1 MNEPQDLAQAGGSM
15 TIQVTGKNVGAGE
28 AFQGYVTDKISVVLD
43 KYIGPELFGHVR
55 VEKARTGF
63 RTSCSLRL
71 KTGLL
76 LESQGEGAD
85 AYASADA
92 ALEHLEKRVRR
103 YKRRL
108 KSHHHGD
115 VSAARETATN
125 RYVVQL
131 EDEEAVDNGPASAAK
146 AADAGPVI
154 VAESEGALKELSVS
168 EAVMQLDLT
177 DDAFL
182 LFRNASH
189 GRINVVHRRPD
200 GNVGWIDPEPQLAK
214 HSMNGVTKPR

>member
-1 MNEPQDLAQAGGSM
+1 MM

-28 AFQGYVTDKISVVLD
+28 AFQGYVTDKIAVVLE

-55 VEKARTGF
+55 VEKAKPGF

-76 LESQGEGAD
+76 LEAQGEGAD

-108 KSHHHGD
+108 KSHHHGGG
-115 VSAARETATN
+115 VAARETATN
-125 RYVVQL
+125 QYVVQVG
-131 EDEEAVDNGPASAAK
+131 EDEADDVEHKANGADPA
-146 AADAGPVI
+146 PVI
-154 VAESEGALKELSVS
+154 VAEKEGALRELSVG

-182 LFRNASH
+182 LFRNATH
-189 GRINVVHRRPD
+189 GRINVVHRRSD
-200 GNVGWIDPEPQLAK
+200 GNVGWIDPEPHGVQQGSAK
-214 HSMNGVTKPR
+214 VAAAHSGSNGVMKPR

>member
-1 MNEPQDLAQAGGSM
+1 MM
-15 TIQVTGKNVGAGE
+15 TIQVTGKNVGTGE
-28 AFQGYVTDKISVVLD
+28 AFKGYVTSKISVVLD

-55 VEKARTGF
+55 VEKAKIGF

-76 LESQGEGAD
+76 LEAHGDGVD

-115 VSAARETATN
+115 VSVARETATN

-131 EDEEAVDNGPASAAK
+131 EDDEAVDNKAVTVADGSEKPA
-146 AADAGPVI
+146 DGGPVI

-182 LFRNASH
+182 LFRNAAH
-189 GRINVVHRRPD
+189 GRINVVHRRAD
-200 GNVGWIDPEPQLAK
+200 GHVGWIDPEPQLAK
-214 HSMNGVTKPR
+214 HHMNGVTKPR

>member
-1 MNEPQDLAQAGGSM
+1 MSPIEPKQQAGSM

-28 AFQGYVTDKISVVLD
+28 AFQGYVTDKISGVLD

-55 VEKARTGF
+55 VEKAKTGF

-85 AYASADA
+85 AYASADK

-115 VSAARETATN
+115 VEAARETATN
-125 RYVVQL
+125 RYVVKL
-131 EDEEAVDNGPASAAK
+131 EDEEAVDNHDAAAQKPADTA
-146 AADAGPVI
+146 PVI
-154 VAESEGALKELSVS
+154 IAETEGALKELSVS

-189 GRINVVHRRPD
+189 GRINVVHRRAD
-200 GNVGWIDPEPQLAK
+200 GHVGWIDPEPQNAK
-214 HSMNGVTKPR
+214 HGMNGVMKPR

>member
-1 MNEPQDLAQAGGSM
+1 M

-55 VEKARTGF
+55 VEKAKTGF

-85 AYASADA
+85 AYASADK

-115 VSAARETATN
+115 VEAARETATN

-131 EDEEAVDNGPASAAK
+131 QDEEGADHA
-146 AADAGPVI
+146 AADVGHKPADTAPVI
-154 VAESEGALKELSVS
+154 IAEAEGALKELSVS
-168 EAVMQLDLT
+168 AAVMQLDLT

-189 GRINVVHRRPD
+189 GRINVVHRRAD
-200 GNVGWIDPEPQLAK
+200 GNVGWIDPEPQMAK
-214 HSMNGVTKPR
+214 HSMNGVMKPR

>member
-1 MNEPQDLAQAGGSM
+1 M

-55 VEKARTGF
+55 VEKAKTGF

-76 LESQGEGAD
+76 LESQGEGTD

-115 VSAARETATN
+115 VEAARETATN
-125 RYVVQL
+125 RYVVKL
-131 EDEEAVDNGPASAAK
+131 EEEDAADHLGGSELK
-146 AADAGPVI
+146 AAEAGPVI
-154 VAESEGALKELSVS
+154 VAETEGALKELSVS

-189 GRINVVHRRPD
+189 GRINVVHRRAD
-200 GNVGWIDPEPQLAK
+200 GNVGWIDPEPHNAK
-214 HSMNGVTKPR
+214 HGMNGVAKPR

>member
-1 MNEPQDLAQAGGSM
+1 M

-146 AADAGPVI
+146 AVDAGPVI

-214 HSMNGVTKPR
+214 HGLNGVTKPR

>member
-1 MNEPQDLAQAGGSM
+1 M

-55 VEKARTGF
+55 VEKAKTGF

-85 AYASADA
+85 AYASADK

-115 VSAARETATN
+115 VEAARETATN

-131 EDEEAVDNGPASAAK
+131 EDDEAVDNMSDAVGQKPADTA
-146 AADAGPVI
+146 PVI
-154 VAESEGALKELSVS
+154 IAEAEGALKELSVS
-168 EAVMQLDLT
+168 AAVMQLDLT

-189 GRINVVHRRPD
+189 GRINVVHRRAD
-200 GNVGWIDPEPQLAK
+200 GNVGWIDPEPQTAK
-214 HSMNGVTKPR
+214 HSMNGVIKPL

>member
-1 MNEPQDLAQAGGSM
+1 M

-55 VEKARTGF
+55 VEKAKTGF

-85 AYASADA
+85 AYASADK

-115 VSAARETATN
+115 VEAARETATN

-131 EDEEAVDNGPASAAK
+131 TDEEAVDNHDSVGQKP
-146 AADAGPVI
+146 ADAAPVI
-154 VAESEGALKELSVS
+154 IAESEGALKELSVS

-189 GRINVVHRRPD
+189 GRINVVHRRAD
-200 GNVGWIDPEPQLAK
+200 GHVGWIDPEPQIAK
-214 HSMNGVTKPR
+214 YAVNGVTKPR